1 MSFLTVIVPV
11 YNVEKY
17 IRRCVDSLISQEL
30 FDETE
35 ILLVDDGS
43 KDKSGEI
50 CDEYSDKY
58 EIIRSFHKPNGGL
71 SDARNYGIERATGKY
86 ISFIDSDDLVAAGF
100 FKDISDLISKYDA
113 DIINFNFA
121 FEKTEG
127 EFDITG
133 DKAVTVRSRE
143 ELIEDVMMYNIGNQ
157 VTCNVFRKDIFKDVR
172 FPVGRA
178 YEDIF
183 TFYRLILNADK
194 FIRVNYTY
202 YVYNIVNDGS
212 ITKTPSVK
220 YMRDMYEA
228 VNTQC
233 AALEKYLSEK
243 GSHSE
248 SMDCYKLDRY
258 IYIYLKLTRDIGV
271 NDETRD
277 FIKTLENDISKLK
290 HCNLLKNKNYSA
302 KKYIYYK
309 ATHLFR

>member
-30 FDETE
+30 FEETE

-50 CDEYSDKY
+50 CDGYSDKY
-58 EIIRSFHKPNGGL
+58 ENIRAFHKPNGGL

-133 DKAVTVRSRE
+133 DKAVTVRSRD

-157 VTCNVFRKDIFKDVR
+157 VTCNIFRKDIFKDVR

-233 AALEKYLSEK
+233 AALDKYLSGK
-243 GSHSE
+243 GAHSE
-248 SMDCYKLDRY
+248 S
-258 IYIYLKLTRDIGV
+258 ISLTD
-271 NDETRD
+271 TS
-277 FIKTLENDISKLK
+277 IS
-290 HCNLLKNKNYSA
+290 
-302 KKYIYYK
+302 I
-309 ATHLFR
+309 

>member
-11 YNVEKY
+11 YNVGKY
-17 IRRCVDSLISQEL
+17 IRRCVDSFISQDM
-30 FDETE
+30 FHDVE
-35 ILLVDDGS
+35 ILLIDDGS
-43 KDKSGEI
+43 KDESGKI
-50 CDEYSDKY
+50 CDEYSAKY
-58 EIIRSFHKPNGGL
+58 ENIHTYHKPNGGL
-71 SDARNYGIERATGKY
+71 SDARNYGIERANGRY
-86 ISFIDSDDLVAAGF
+86 ISFIDSDDLVADGF
-100 FKDISDLISKYDA
+100 FKDISDFIAKYGS

-127 EFDITG
+127 EYNITG
-133 DKAVTVRSRE
+133 DKEVTERTRE

-157 VTCNVFRKDIFKDVR
+157 VTCNVFRKDVFKDVR

-183 TFYRLILNADK
+183 TFYRVILNSEK

-233 AALEKYLSEK
+233 EALDKYLKDK
-243 GSHSE
+243 GLHSE

-271 NDETRD
+271 NDETKD
-277 FIKTLENDISKLK
+277 FIKTVENDISKLK

-302 KKYIYYK
+302 KKYLYYK